1 MITGYM
7 YIVCFLSIHLGLICS
22 IYFFSRYKGSL
33 MVNMMMTMALAMVFG
48 LSLGFFF
55 GIVLHG
61 DLLYSTLFSITFAGI
76 TGFILGIRLHV
87 LASIEGLF
95 SGIMAG
101 MMGTMVVEM
110 LTISEGA
117 ALLLISLLL
126 LMGTTMFCIRH
137 VLQETFSTFVQKYD
151 YVLLVA
157 TCMLMLLT
165 FWTFPFS
172 NMENQ
177 PSPQHE
183 ENHHMMIGKEP
194 SKEKK
199 QACKADPNTYGGY

>member
-1 MITGYM
+1 MTGCHGGRPIKRRVVKRCRSAW
-7 YIVCFLSIHLGLICS
+7 YILPHNVVQKIAGVVKTLRRIHG
-22 IYFFSRYKGSL
+22 
-33 MVNMMMTMALAMVFG
+33 V
-48 LSLGFFF
+48 
-55 GIVLHG
+55 
-61 DLLYSTLFSITFAGI
+61 
-76 TGFILGIRLHV
+76 RLHV

-101 MMGTMVVEM
+101 MMGTMVIEM

-137 VLQETFSTFVQKYD
+137 VLQETFSTFIQKYD

-172 NMENQ
+172 SMENQ

-183 ENHHMMIGKEP
+183 ENHHVIE
-194 SKEKK
+194 
-199 QACKADPNTYGGY
+199 

>member
-7 YIVCFLSIHLGLICS
+7 YFIGFLSIHLGFIFS

-33 MVNMMMTMALAMVFG
+33 MVNMMTTMALAMVFG
-48 LSLGFFF
+48 LSLGFFI

-61 DLLYSTLFSITFAGI
+61 HLLYSTLFSITFAGI

-87 LASIEGLF
+87 LASIEGVF

-101 MMGTMVVEM
+101 MMGTMIVEM

-117 ALLLISLLL
+117 SLLLLSLLL
-126 LMGTTMFCIRH
+126 LMGTTMFYIRH

-157 TCMLMLLT
+157 TCLLMLLT

-172 NMENQ
+172 SMENQ
-177 PSPQHE
+177 PSPQQHE
-183 ENHHMMIGKEP
+183 ENHHIMI
-194 SKEKK
+194 
-199 QACKADPNTYGGY
+199 N

>member
-7 YIVCFLSIHLGLICS
+7 YIFGFFSIHLGVICFT
-22 IYFFSRYKGSL
+22 YFLSRYKGSL

-48 LSLGFFF
+48 LSFGFFI

-61 DLLYSTLFSITFAGI
+61 HLLYSTLFSIILAGI
-76 TGFILGIRLHV
+76 TGYILGVRLHV

-101 MMGTMVVEM
+101 MMGTMVIEM

-137 VLQETFSTFVQKYD
+137 VLQETFSTFIQKYD

-172 NMENQ
+172 SMENQ

-183 ENHHMMIGKEP
+183 ENHHVIE
-194 SKEKK
+194 
-199 QACKADPNTYGGY
+199 